1 LGLPAEID
9 RFVNPRTAATLSI
22 SWRLHLE
29 PEFLQMPQTTPLPR
43 YIPLTHPGQDNPV
56 FLLDSEA
63 PLKDLQACAELRV
76 SLVTRF
82 LDTLINMKPADADE
96 SDLVT
101 IASTAHLLLLEA
113 CDVHRVIEKR
123 IWASGEVAFSG

>member
-1 LGLPAEID
+1 
-9 RFVNPRTAATLSI
+9 
-22 SWRLHLE
+22 
-29 PEFLQMPQTTPLPR
+29 MPQTTPLPR

-56 FLLDSEA
+56 FLLDAEA

-82 LDTLINMKPADADE
+82 LDTLINMKPTDVDE
-96 SDLVT
+96 SDLVNL
-101 IASTAHLLLLEA
+101 ASTAHLLMLEA

-123 IWASGEVAFSG
+123 LWGSGEAVFSG

>member
-1 LGLPAEID
+1 M
-9 RFVNPRTAATLSI
+9 SH
-22 SWRLHLE
+22 S
-29 PEFLQMPQTTPLPR
+29 TPLPR
-43 YIPLTHPGQDNPV
+43 YIPLTQPGQDNPV

-82 LDTLINMKPADADE
+82 LDTLINMKPTDADE
-96 SDLVT
+96 NDLVA
-101 IASTAHLLLLEA
+101 IASTAHLLMLEA

-123 IWASGEVAFSG
+123 LWASGEAAFSGCEPERQSA